1 MKFLEDLRSN
11 INEVIKEPKKWH
23 KFVDGIDNYD
33 ISMKFLED
41 IKDEEILK
49 EEYKHTL
56 SRMLNF
62 EKFMKE
68 KVLLFFISS
77 IGAII
82 AFGFTKITKTKDIVE
97 VFQYL
102 DLILYGLVGLLIG
115 ISFLLLL
122 TNKINKDLKKRKEK
136 IINLLNKDQ
145 GESIVEESPS
155 SHQR

>member
-1 MKFLEDLRSN
+1 MKDFFLNLMN
-11 INEVIKEPKKWH
+11 KTIIWLKQKW
-23 KFVDGIDNYD
+23 DNTMGLIDNYD
-33 ISMKFLED
+33 ISIEYLEN
-41 IKDEEILK
+41 IENKEILK

-62 EKFMKE
+62 EKFIKE

-82 AFGFTKITKTKDIVE
+82 VFGFTKITKTKDVAE
-97 VFQYL
+97 MSQYL
-102 DLILYGLVGLLIG
+102 DLIFYGLVGLLIG

-136 IINLLNKDQ
+136 IINLLNKEQD
-145 GESIVEESPS
+145 ESIREESPVL
-155 SHQR
+155 